1 MNFIG
6 KLTNGTSSGAI
17 GDYQFSHKN
26 DQISIG
32 VHGGN
37 YQDGYK
43 AGLFR
48 LHMGVKMYG
57 QTDEMILV
65 DEFRD
70 YTGDNV
76 EIEYTRNG
84 VFEQKL
90 TEGRIYV
97 IELAK
102 QLNADEVNSFVSLE
116 LK

>member
-37 YQDGYK
+37 YQDGDK

-57 QTDEMILV
+57 QTDEMVLV

-70 YTGDNV
+70 YTGN
-76 EIEYTRNG
+76 EIEQNYEING
-84 VFEQKL
+84 ELVENG
-90 TEGRIYV
+90 EGKIFKFV
-97 IELAK
+97 LQK
-102 QLNADEVNSFVSLE
+102 QLSDEEVLE
-116 LK
+116 IRKIEIQ